1 MSIDKIEIWVKV
13 KYELFLLWWNRKDEY
28 RNTIAFFVGM
38 YFREKRESN
47 KETTKEIERIGIID
61 IQYENGNIIIECL
74 NPVIFDIMD
83 ITTYMRNRVKEFNG
97 YVRIRK
103 YSNRRLESLYSYR
116 NVCKDFNDND
126 EFNYDY

>member
-1 MSIDKIEIWVKV
+1 MSIDKIEIWFKV

-116 NVCKDFNDND
+116 NICKDFNDND